1 MEQNPLEKKQ
11 GVDSNEEE
19 IKMPRKLMEMPNGT
33 IVDVTD
39 LTVEEIQDLITK
51 IHHKSNRR

>member
-33 IVDVTD
+33 IADVTD
-39 LTVEEIQDLITK
+39 LTVEEIQDLITENTPQK
-51 IHHKSNRR
+51 